1 MADAVVCAIAGYT
14 IANDSIT
21 ATMSNLDDEHLLLLL
36 KKREAMRILETV
48 SFAFINSENLQEV
61 GERANLIPLMRTNSG
76 VQSSGGQQ
84 IGTTEEGYA

>member
-1 MADAVVCAIAGYT
+1 LADAVVCAIAGYT
-14 IANDSIT
+14 IAIDSIT

-61 GERANLIPLMRTNSG
+61 G
-76 VQSSGGQQ
+76 
-84 IGTTEEGYA
+84 